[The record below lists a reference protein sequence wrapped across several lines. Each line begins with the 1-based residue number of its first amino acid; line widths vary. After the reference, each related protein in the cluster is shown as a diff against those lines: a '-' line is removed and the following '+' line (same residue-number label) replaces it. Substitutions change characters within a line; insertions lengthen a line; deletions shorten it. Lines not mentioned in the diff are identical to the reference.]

1 MAAMRLVATAAFG
14 LEAVVKRELE
24 ELGLEPILVENGKVT
39 FMGGYPEMVKAN
51 LWLRTADRVLLEM
64 GSFPATTFDELF
76 EGVRAL
82 PWEEWIHE
90 KGIFPVDGKS
100 VKSTLFSISDCQRI
114 SKKAIADRL
123 GEVYGQEWLEET
135 ESLYRI
141 QVSLLKDIATLT
153 IDTSGA
159 GLHKRGYRDYN
170 AIAPLKETLAAAMV
184 KLSYWDKDRP
194 LVDPFCGSGTILIEA
209 ALMGMNMAPGLSREF
224 AFETWSNFPK
234 EIYKEMRDE
243 AVDATD
249 WDAKLNIVGS
259 DRDLNALKL
268 AERHIE
274 RAGVD
279 DQVKLV
285 HADFMKMPFNND
297 YGVIICNPPYG
308 ERMGELEE
316 VEKMY
321 RDMGDKFRTLPTWSK
336 YIITSHRGFER
347 LARQQADRK
356 RKLYNGRIQCN
367 YYQYYGPRPPKGEKH
382 E

>member
-1 MAAMRLVATAAFG
+1 
-14 LEAVVKRELE
+14 
-24 ELGLEPILVENGKVT
+24 
-39 FMGGYPEMVKAN
+39 
-51 LWLRTADRVLLEM
+51 
-64 GSFPATTFDELF
+64 
-76 EGVRAL
+76 
-82 PWEEWIHE
+82 
-90 KGIFPVDGKS
+90 
-100 VKSTLFSISDCQRI
+100 
-114 SKKAIADRL
+114 
-123 GEVYGQEWLEET
+123 
-135 ESLYRI
+135 
-141 QVSLLKDIATLT
+141 
-153 IDTSGA
+153 
-159 GLHKRGYRDYN
+159 
-170 AIAPLKETLAAAMV
+170 
-184 KLSYWDKDRP
+184 
-194 LVDPFCGSGTILIEA
+194 
-209 ALMGMNMAPGLSREF
+209 MGMNMAPGLSREF